1 MSEVDSPRSFSEA
14 FLDELLPEDLEW
26 ESVVRTYP
34 LCSLALAAMGGFYIG
49 RRSGRAIVNAF
60 GESAAERVTTL
71 AGEVLGSDIE

>member
-34 LCSLALAAMGGFYIG
+34 LCSLAVAAVGGFYIG
-49 RRSGRAIVNAF
+49 RRSGRAIVSAF
-60 GESAAERVTTL
+60 SESAAERVTTL
-71 AGEVLGSDIE
+71 AGEILGSDIE